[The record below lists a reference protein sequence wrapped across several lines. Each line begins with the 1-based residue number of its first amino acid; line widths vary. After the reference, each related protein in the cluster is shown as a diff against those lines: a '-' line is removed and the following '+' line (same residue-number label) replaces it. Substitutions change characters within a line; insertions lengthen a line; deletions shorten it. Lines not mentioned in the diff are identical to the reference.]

1 MKLGLET
8 NRLTNNTLILVLQQ
22 DSTSLKAIAVINF
35 MLTQGAKDK
44 EIKVKI

>member
-22 DSTSLKAIAVINF
+22 DSTSQKAVAVVNF
-35 MLTQGAKDK
+35 MLAQGAKDK
-44 EIKVKI
+44 EIKIKI